1 MQNTKKIVLIGNY
14 KPDGQESME
23 RFTQMLKSGFEK
35 ENIPVDIWYPTVF
48 FGKLSKSTL
57 SGFGKWLGYLD
68 KWLLFSILL
77 RLKRS
82 SNKNVRYHIC
92 DHSNAAYIPHLPK
105 RRTSITCHDVL
116 AIRGALGF
124 KDAYCPA
131 SSTGV
136 ILQKWILKNLL
147 SADKIVAV
155 SQFTLNQ
162 LIALNKGVAKPG
174 WTVVHNGFNAGFKK
188 LESSEW
194 QSILKNNGQ
203 ESLIN
208 NSYIIH
214 VGSNLQRKN
223 RKMLLNMVASL
234 GEKWNGLICFTGQ
247 PMNADLQQ
255 HALELGLKDRIV
267 EIKKPPHLYLEAL
280 INGAQAFVFP
290 SFSEG
295 FGWPVIEAQ
304 ACGTPVIASSLEP
317 MPEVGG
323 NGALYVDP
331 YNPNA
336 YAEALLAVSKKE
348 LTQELL
354 QNGIE
359 NAKRFNTDLMN
370 KKYLDLIFLK

>member
-1 MQNTKKIVLIGNY
+1 MDNLKIILIGNY

-23 RFTQMLKSGFEK
+23 RFTQMLKSGFE
-35 ENIPVDIWYPTVF
+35 EANITVDIWYPTVF
-48 FGKLSKSTL
+48 FGKLSNSTL

-68 KWLLFSILL
+68 KWLIFSLLL

-105 RRTSITCHDVL
+105 GRTSITCHDVL

-147 SADKIVAV
+147 SADKIAAV

-162 LIALNKGVAKPG
+162 LTELNKGVKKPG
-174 WTVVHNGFNAGFKK
+174 WTVIHNGFNAGFKK
-188 LESSEW
+188 LESNEW
-194 QSILKNNGQ
+194 HKILKDNAQ

-208 NSYIIH
+208 NPYIVH

-234 GEKWNGLICFTGQ
+234 GEQWKGLVCFTGQ
-247 PMNADLQQ
+247 PMNAELQQ
-255 HALELGLKDRIV
+255 QALQLGLKDRII

-280 INGAQAFVFP
+280 INGARAFVFP

-304 ACGTPVIASSLEP
+304 ACGTPVIASNLEP

-323 NGALYVDP
+323 NGAIYADP
-331 YNPNA
+331 YDPAA
-336 YAEALLAVSKKE
+336 YAKALLLVDNK
-348 LTQELL
+348 QGIDELL
-354 QNGIE
+354 QNGYE
-359 NAKRFNTDLMN
+359 NTKRFNTDLMN
-370 KKYLDLIFLK
+370 KKYLELIF